1 MSGKKEL
8 DDEAVR
14 ERAVKIRNKYG
25 IHARPAAMLVKTAG
39 RFRCEITI
47 EKDGTRVSGSSIMGL
62 LTLEGS
68 HGSTLRLTAVGDD
81 AVEALDALES
91 LFKSKFNED

>member
-1 MSGKKEL
+1 LSGKEPVDNESAL
-8 DDEAVR
+8 
-14 ERAVKIRNKYG
+14 ERAIKIRNKYG

-39 RFRCEITI
+39 LFRSEITI
-47 EKDGTRVSGSSIMGL
+47 EKDGTKVSGSSIMGL

-68 HGSTLRLTAVGDD
+68 HGSTLKLTAVGDD
-81 AVEALDALES
+81 AGEALDALES